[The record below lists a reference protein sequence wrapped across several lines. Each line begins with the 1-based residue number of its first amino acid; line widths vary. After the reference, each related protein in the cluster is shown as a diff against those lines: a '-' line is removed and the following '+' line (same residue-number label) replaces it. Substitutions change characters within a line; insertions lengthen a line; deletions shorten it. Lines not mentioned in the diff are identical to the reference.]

1 MNKYRN
7 RAVLYLAEVAL
18 GAMLVLLPL
27 RHDLP
32 TLTTVGLFLHLT
44 TSLGALPF
52 NLRLN
57 AIGMGSGTL
66 FGLRDQVFF
75 TVLVAAG
82 LVLMASWALTQSI
95 PAYLAGVF
103 VAASGVEALVTR
115 VELE

>member
-7 RAVLYLAEVAL
+7 RAILYLAEVTF
-18 GAMLVLLPL
+18 GAVLVLLPL

-32 TLTTVGLFLHLT
+32 VLTTVGLFLHVT

-57 AIGMGSGTL
+57 AIGAGSGTL
-66 FGLRDQVFF
+66 FGMREHVFF
-75 TVLVAAG
+75 TVVIAAG
-82 LVLMASWALTQSI
+82 LALMGAWALTQSM

-115 VELE
+115 AELE

>member
-18 GAMLVLLPL
+18 GTVLVLLPL

-32 TLTTVGLFLHLT
+32 VLTTVGLFLHLT

-57 AIGMGSGTL
+57 AIGAGSGTL
-66 FGLRDQVFF
+66 FGLREHVFF
-75 TVLVAAG
+75 AMLAGAG
-82 LVLMASWALTQSI
+82 LVLMASWALTQST
-95 PAYLAGVF
+95 PAYLAGVCI
-103 VAASGVEALVTR
+103 AASAVEALVTR
-115 VELE
+115 AELE